1 MKTVRIS
8 IQLDVFDTTSE
19 ADAVARARDML
30 LRYLAGATPLV
41 WELDEKT
48 VDEAGEAAPEP
59 SKTPW

>member
-19 ADAVARARDML
+19 ADAVAKSRDML

-41 WELDEKT
+41 WELD
-48 VDEAGEAAPEP
+48 
-59 SKTPW
+59 